1 MMSSKKKIGDE
12 SKLFYSHNKNKID
25 DEFEDNFEYGSNS
38 ILVDQIDKF
47 KKRNHYLRKSFI
59 TIDSANRETV
69 DRVISKQ
76 IQYTSFAF
84 LMNNNAPNNLYIY
97 HPNHTFGPNTNIY
110 LTNIAKNLN
119 NLFIN
124 NIPIV
129 ELEYNIN
136 QNAPIFYIYPV
147 SNKSI
152 LDVFKWNQIS
162 NIVSYTSEKEFI
174 NSDTP
179 NFYYFNYKS
188 SSTNEYINDFILKDS
203 TKRIKIFQV
212 SENILG
218 YPDTSYFKM
227 NLSKSLYNI
236 HSMKLLD
243 IKLPSVIFNIN
254 NNKYSFG
261 QYKFQ
266 INSKFRFIVKS
277 DVNLVSNVEYVGNRI
292 NYDLFNK
299 KAIIDVNNYSNNYY
313 QNKNKNVYPNIYLA
327 TDIFFILT
335 DIINGIND
343 DNTFYNLSNKNIFEL
358 AYYYLIQYNKKLET
372 FSTNSIN
379 NINTNDKLYYIYTLD
394 IINDLIT
401 NKNIPI
407 LIKPESI
414 LNNKMPLIYSND
426 YILYVNNDSY
436 KIELITINWM
446 DNITMKLGN
455 MDKYS
460 SNTDSSLYFNLYM
473 HTPDNVKI
481 LLGKLQDINISNLN
495 IKSIFNGSLNNFDP
509 IIQYNVGVSVS
520 LANFNPTN
528 YSNIYEPDNINKFY
542 ARNTKLT
549 TNIEFI
555 NNNDIISYAEYKN
568 GLYYFNMGYYA
579 ETREKVKNI
588 LRYGYELY
596 RLITQG
602 IKDSN
607 KSINTST
614 IQYIIGI
621 RPDSIIDPAKYI
633 NTNIKAKPKYAV
645 DNEENYITNTLVKY
659 IGDNNG
665 IYYFDAEYP
674 GLKLTQY
681 MEDMY
686 LTEFVGNLPYYNIY
700 DDNNSFIIQ
709 SLGNL
714 PNTTIRLTN
723 GYYTYASFASH
734 VASRLN
740 TILPFWYSGATPTT
754 TAIGW
759 KCSYNNNRIT
769 LGITTK
775 PVVNFETNIT
785 LTFNSL
791 SVKPF
796 GFNNLTIFIS
806 PYTLSYTASLNPI
819 LFPYK
824 DEQSANYPDIIP
836 FTITSSY
843 EKIGIVDDI
852 IVNMVI
858 EPYKTEF
865 NETTYIT
872 TPTTSKS
879 KTIIQQ
885 YSTNSTIPGYTI
897 EYITFDNK
905 MDGSNKIVFK
915 ANIISN
921 GKYDANLDVFFFDI
935 SLKTDIDITDIH
947 FSKNYQLSIFG
958 YENKIINGVIT
969 STPILEA
976 DRLIGTALTFYYNPC
991 IYSVLF
997 EKDNNFQIEYL
1008 NNSGFFL
1015 YIEDS
1020 AKFYNYSSQEKI
1032 YNTANT
1038 TTVNEQNTEIYDR
1051 TTQSSI
1057 STIYELQKLTIT
1069 INKLTTINTVKTLT
1083 TTTTTTSTQK
1093 TTIYTNYNRN
1103 YIKPVP
1109 QKYNM
1114 QNLETYL
1121 LYPIYEISI
1130 DNGYY
1135 DDIEF
1140 INILEKKLNNIDF
1153 QKFNYFKKQLEV
1165 VDITNELINN
1175 PDYMKT
1181 EFKIFLD
1188 SNTKKLDIKCFKK
1201 KYYQNYNIIYDNNSI
1216 NPYLYININNSIIQ
1230 NNQKLFIKLNKILN
1244 ENIVPVKF
1252 KELIANEL
1260 TVRILPTY
1268 QYNIRI
1274 MYPMNIDKT
1283 NLQYEPFINDIE
1295 ALLRKTNL
1303 NPNSF
1308 RKDYPN
1314 LRGNSNYSGV
1324 SLLNRYS
1331 NSNQTIGIINN
1342 IDLYESC
1349 IVINNIYYQY
1359 ESYKIGRVTRI
1370 IDKYSNKNGNYTI
1383 DISMSGDTKISHPFF
1398 IGDIVYFFN
1407 SKTIAM
1413 IVPYEWGMFMEYPEI
1428 NKIHNQLP
1436 TYDIIRLGYKNYLK
1450 LLYQY
1455 TNKQY
1460 LLDMINT
1467 FNLQSYHFYK
1477 FDNQNETTNITN
1489 YNKFMPFNYWQI
1501 QLIKN
1506 TDCGFEIFFEYD
1518 KSFQLSNIDIDIEF
1532 LFHNNY
1538 CFFSGKNQNGE
1549 YDTLYKILG
1558 LNNSDLINQFDYQN
1572 NTTQIEWK
1580 NNFNNEIK
1588 YNFRGIKKMYFTY
1601 GSDNMIQNKIYI
1613 EVSNIKD
1620 YNIGDKVYLENIK
1633 IKSSIQRD
1641 YFNIYNSHIH
1651 NVKSMISFEMYLSF
1665 IVYRLA
1671 LIQLGV
1677 PIQLGP
1683 NDVMNLS
1690 EKSITDMISI
1700 VNNNYFINGITDKNQ
1715 PLVDFIISNHRNTLI
1730 SNNLKISDLTSNI
1743 EYNSPNLSSTNISN
1757 VLSNIINKL
1766 IFKKILPWFVDEN
1779 NILIWTKGDRNLY
1792 IDIYNNYIDINNKN
1806 IYRFELEAID
1816 KFIFKSNIDIYV
1828 PSIYD
1833 NASIKIGKILKTS
1846 IDNDFY
1852 IENNKKYIVYILLDN
1867 NFNNTNIFVNGV
1879 FLYTKDKKNINKL
1892 TSTAIK
1898 LDDNNKS
1905 IYLYDTYLKFKTILQ
1920 IVPTNINTQDK
1931 ALNFNQIDNVENIF
1945 TKLYNLNNQN
1955 IDSFKN
1961 GYHISIY
1968 KNDIYNNQEKYFD
1981 EGSYRIMINMIDTAN
1996 LLKFCY
2002 EDLNI
2007 APTINLLKTAN
2018 PNQTDLLRIINIY
2031 QLIVDLNP
2039 INNVMINLDYTIQM
2053 ENNILNL
2060 NQYQIRRMDNIF
2072 PICGSKNFNIE
2083 SIQYNN
2089 KFIYGSPENPNGIII
2104 QYYNN
2109 IFKNAL
2115 TDAVIINGFTNN
2127 TIDNDTIA
2135 PLCIPSIYTP
2145 ILNKL
2150 PMFTNNQSEFLYG
2163 FVWFDSNM
2171 RNYGNEK
2178 ILTDKE
2184 VFIILPDIPKIYET
2198 FNRCNLT
2205 NFIIL
2210 FNFIY
2215 IDQLRNTNIENI
2227 EYNQEIQNNIIE
2239 SCQPVILDSRDREKI
2254 LSESVPKYKK
2264 NNGIIISDINSLT
2277 NPIYRIFKI
2286 KLKFKLKHTVYRGT
2300 PFIVKDYYTTLYKKQ
2315 ILINQNPTNINIK
2328 GQNVIYIKDN
2338 WSSGN
2343 SKEIINLEPGTIIK
2357 INYGSYNPIFIN
2369 YINSL
2374 TSLNS
2379 NIDTDDILHE
2389 ETNMIISVDNFET
2402 VSNTKYWKITL
2413 KNPIKYEFKN
2423 DLPVILLINP
2433 MTITTNNRFNIP
2445 SYEPVFK
2452 PGSEELLNIYNK
2464 NNIICNSLSTQ
2475 NIIVNGEWYTKIFYQ
2490 SEQNIDIYGINKC
2503 GVNAFNTNCSK
2514 KINISGMKGIAL
2526 PNLGF
2531 QSIERAN
2538 FFNNVDSETEQNN
2551 KYIHPVPDGIYNIE
2565 MIQKEDNLQFLQHSI
2580 YDLPIPGIYEPIYN
2594 SNNPEQ
2600 TEEWIDN
2607 YINYRWVYF
2616 TLNKLASNDTIFNNM
2631 QLFYYSDDKNTT
2643 MDYILTIIK
2652 GYKTTY
2658 KNSQNSDV
2666 YKCYVKLNN
2675 NNLVSGVFTNCG
2687 ILFPQNR
2694 ISPNNPY
2701 NFKMVSKTS
2710 EYIFTVELF
2719 MQNESYDSNLNNL
2732 QNKIY
2737 YNNVIIKG
2745 RYQGFDGVISI
2756 ENNNNDI
2763 FNNIEFEVSSIN
2775 SDFSIIELD
2784 LENNKSIFTNFYP
2797 YNNTG
2802 DNLTIRKINAPNYNH
2817 MSPMSTQIN
2826 PIFSGFAQIPYQYN
2840 VSNSNMIIDQYDLIP
2855 SKIGYI
2861 ARTGNIFKK
2870 KINKLFSTDIMDYI
2884 FLCFKNIDSKY
2895 IVEQNNKIG
2904 DKIIFSKIYIN
2915 KNLNNYDL
2923 DITDYELVFDISL
2936 LPKLD
2941 ELEIFFLDKEG
2952 NLVNFNNVNI
2962 NMIVEILEYVERIQ
2976 NINTQNGQL
2985 F

>member
-12 SKLFYSHNKNKID
+12 SKLFYSHNKSKID
-25 DEFEDNFEYGSNS
+25 DEIEDEFEYGSNS
-38 ILVDQIDKF
+38 ILIDQIDKF

-97 HPNHTFGPNTNIY
+97 HPNHPFSTNTNIY

-129 ELEYNIN
+129 ELEYNIS

-147 SNKSI
+147 SNKSL

-162 NIVSYTSEKEFI
+162 NIVSYTTEYEFI

-188 SSTNEYINDFILKDS
+188 SSTSEYINDFILKDS

-212 SENILG
+212 SQNILG
-218 YPDTSYFKM
+218 YPDTSYFKI

-243 IKLPSVIFNIN
+243 IKLPNIIFNIN
-254 NNKYSFG
+254 NGNYSFG

-358 AYYYLIQYNKKLET
+358 AYFYLIQYNKKLET

-379 NINTNDKLYYIYTLD
+379 NIVTNDKLYYIYTLD

-407 LIKPESI
+407 LIKPQSI

-436 KIELITINWM
+436 KMEITTINWM
-446 DNITMKLGN
+446 DNLTMKLGN
-455 MDKYS
+455 MDKYTT
-460 SNTDSSLYFNLYM
+460 NTDSSLFFNLYM

-481 LLGKLQDINISNLN
+481 LIGKLQDLNISNIN

-520 LANFNPTN
+520 LSNFNPTN

-579 ETREKVKNI
+579 ETKEKVKNI
-588 LRYGYELY
+588 LRYGYEIY
-596 RLITQG
+596 RLITKG
-602 IKDSN
+602 IIDN
-607 KSINTST
+607 NQTINTDT

-621 RPDSIIDPAKYI
+621 RTDSIIDPAKYV
-633 NTNIKAKPKYAV
+633 NTNIKAKPIDAA
-645 DNEENYITNTLVKY
+645 DTEQNYITNKLVKY

-665 IYYFDAEYP
+665 IYYFYAEYS
-674 GLKLTQY
+674 GLTLKQY
-681 MEDMY
+681 MELMY
-686 LTEFVGNLPYYNIY
+686 LSGYVGNLPYYNIY

-709 SLGNL
+709 SVGNL
-714 PNTTIRLTN
+714 PNTTISLTN
-723 GYYTYASFASH
+723 GYYTYASLASH
-734 VASRLN
+734 VASILN
-740 TILPFWYSGATPTT
+740 TKLPFWYSGNTPTT

-769 LGITTK
+769 IGITTK

-791 SVKPF
+791 SVKLF

-806 PYTLSYTASLNPI
+806 PYILSYTGTLNPI

-824 DEQSANYPDIIP
+824 DEQSANYPNIIP

-852 IVNMVI
+852 IVNMVV

-865 NETTYIT
+865 IGNKYIT

-885 YSTNSTIPGYTI
+885 FTTKNNIAGYTI
-897 EYITFDNK
+897 QYIQFDNK
-905 MDGSNKIVFK
+905 MDGANKIVFQ
-915 ANIISN
+915 ANIVSN
-921 GKYDANLDVFFFDI
+921 GIYDANLDVFFFNI
-935 SLKTDIDITDIH
+935 SIKTDIDITDIH
-947 FSKNYQLSIFG
+947 FSKNYQVSIFG
-958 YENKIINGVIT
+958 NEISILNGVIT
-969 STPILEA
+969 TTPISL
-976 DRLIGTALTFYYNPC
+976 DDKILGTALTFYYNPC
-991 IYSVLF
+991 VYSILF
-997 EKDNNFQIEYL
+997 EKENNFQIEYL

-1020 AKFYNYSSQEKI
+1020 AKFYNYSTQEKI
-1032 YNTANT
+1032 FNT
-1038 TTVNEQNTEIYDR
+1038 TNTTKVNEQNTEIYDR
-1051 TTQSSI
+1051 TTQSTT

-1083 TTTTTTSTQK
+1083 TTTTTTSTETK
-1093 TTIYTNYNRN
+1093 TIYTNYNRN
-1103 YIKPVP
+1103 YIKPIP
-1109 QKYNM
+1109 SKYNM

-1135 DDIEF
+1135 DDIQF
-1140 INILEKKLNNIDF
+1140 INVLEKKLNNINY
-1153 QKFNYFKKQLEV
+1153 QKFNYFKKQLEEV
-1165 VDITNELINN
+1165 NITNELINN

-1181 EFKIFLD
+1181 EFKVFLD
-1188 SNTKKLDIKCFKK
+1188 TNTKKLDIKCFKK
-1201 KYYQNYNIIYDNNSI
+1201 MNHSNYNIIFDSI
-1216 NPYLYININNSIIQ
+1216 NPYLFININNSVVQ
-1230 NNQKLFIKLNKILN
+1230 NNQRLFIKLNKTIN
-1244 ENIVPVKF
+1244 SSNVPIKLTDTF
-1252 KELIANEL
+1252 ANEL
-1260 TVRILPTY
+1260 SVRILPTF
-1268 QYNIRI
+1268 QYSIRI
-1274 MYPMNIDKT
+1274 MYPINIDKT
-1283 NLQYEPFINDIE
+1283 NLQYEPLINDIE
-1295 ALLRKTNL
+1295 ALLRKTSF
-1303 NPNSF
+1303 NPNLF
-1308 RKDYPN
+1308 RRDYPN
-1314 LRGNSNYSGV
+1314 LRGNSNYSGI
-1324 SLLNRYS
+1324 SLLNQFNNSYS
-1331 NSNQTIGIINN
+1331 YTNDVIFNSGIINN
-1342 IDLYESC
+1342 IELFETC
-1349 IVINNIYYQY
+1349 IVINNVYYQY
-1359 ESYKIGRVTRI
+1359 ESYKMGRITKI
-1370 IDKYSNKNGNYTI
+1370 TDKFSNKNGNYRINIQMT
-1383 DISMSGDTKISHPFF
+1383 GDTKISHPFF
-1398 IGDIVYFFN
+1398 VGDIVYFFN
-1407 SKTIAM
+1407 SKIIAM
-1413 IVPYEWGMFMEYPEI
+1413 IVPNEWGMFMEYPEI
-1428 NKIHNQLP
+1428 TKIHNQLP
-1436 TYDIIRLGYKNYLK
+1436 TYDIIRSGYKNYLK

-1460 LLDMINT
+1460 LLDMINK
-1467 FNLQSYHFYK
+1467 FNLQSFNFYK
-1477 FDNQNETTNITN
+1477 FDNQNENTDITN
-1489 YNKFMPFNYWQI
+1489 YNKFISFNYWSLQ
-1501 QLIKN
+1501 QVKN
-1506 TDCGFEIFFEYD
+1506 SECGFEIYFEYD
-1518 KSFQLSNIDIDIEF
+1518 KSFQLTNLDIDIDL
-1532 LFHNNY
+1532 LFPDKY
-1538 CFFSGKNQNGE
+1538 SLFSGKNQNGE
-1549 YDTLYKILG
+1549 YDTPYKILG
-1558 LNNSDLINQFDYQN
+1558 LDTSELINQFDYQN
-1572 NTTQIEWK
+1572 NTEQIDWR

-1588 YNFRGIKKMYFTY
+1588 YNLRGIKKMYFTY
-1601 GSDNMIQNKIYI
+1601 GSDNMVQNKIYI

-1620 YNIGDKVYLENIK
+1620 YNIGDKVYLDNIK
-1633 IKSSIQRD
+1633 IKSNIQRD
-1641 YFNIYNSHIH
+1641 YFNMYNSNIH

-1690 EKSITDMISI
+1690 EKSISDMISI

-1715 PLVDFIISNHRNTLI
+1715 PLVDFIISNHRNTLVA
-1730 SNNLKISDLTSNI
+1730 NNLIISDLTSNI
-1743 EYNSPNLSSTNISN
+1743 EYTTPNLSSNNISS
-1757 VLSNIINKL
+1757 VLSNIINKFV
-1766 IFKKILPWFVDEN
+1766 FKKILPWFINEN
-1779 NILIWTKGDRNLY
+1779 NLLIWTKGDRDLY
-1792 IDIYNNYIDINNKN
+1792 TDICNNYIDITNKN
-1806 IYRFELEAID
+1806 IYRFELECID
-1816 KFIFKSNIDIYV
+1816 KFIFKSNIDIY
-1828 PSIYD
+1828 D
-1833 NASIKIGKILKTS
+1833 NNSLKIGKTLKTS
-1846 IDNDFY
+1846 IDSDYY
-1852 IENNKKYIVYILLDN
+1852 IQNNKKYIIYILLN
-1867 NFNNTNIFVNGV
+1867 SNYTNISNLINGS
-1879 FLYTKDKKNINKL
+1879 FIFTIDKKYINKL
-1892 TSTAIK
+1892 TSTIIK
-1898 LDDNNKS
+1898 IDDNNKG

-1920 IVPTNINTQDK
+1920 IVPSNINTQDK
-1931 ALNFNQIDNVENIF
+1931 ALNFNQIDNIETIY

-1961 GYHISIY
+1961 GYQISIY
-1968 KNDIYNNQEKYFD
+1968 KNNVFNNQDKYLD
-1981 EGSYRIMINMIDTAN
+1981 EGSYRVMINMIDTAN

-2007 APTINLLKTAN
+2007 APTVSSLKISN
-2018 PNQTDLLRIINIY
+2018 PNQADLIRIIDIY
-2031 QLIVDLNP
+2031 QLLVDLNP
-2039 INNVMINLDYTIQM
+2039 INNIMINLDWTIEM
-2053 ENNILNL
+2053 DNNIMNL

-2072 PICGSKNFNIE
+2072 SICGSKNFYIE
-2083 SIQYNN
+2083 NIQYDN
-2089 KFIYGSPENPNGIII
+2089 KFIYGSPENPNGLII

-2109 IFKNAL
+2109 LFKKTL
-2115 TDAVIINGFTNN
+2115 TDDIIKTAFTNN
-2127 TIDNDTIA
+2127 TIDNNTISSI
-2135 PLCIPSIYTP
+2135 CTPSNYND
-2145 ILNKL
+2145 ILDKL
-2150 PMFTNNQSEFLYG
+2150 TIFTNNQSEFLYG
-2163 FVWFDSNM
+2163 FLWFDSNM

-2184 VFIILPDIPKIYET
+2184 VFIILPNIPKIYET
-2198 FNRCNLT
+2198 FNRCNLN

-2215 IDQLRNTNIENI
+2215 VDQLRNSNIENM
-2227 EYNQEIQNNIIE
+2227 EYNQDIQNNVIE
-2239 SCQPVILDSRDREKI
+2239 TCEPVILNNNDREKI
-2254 LSESVPKYKK
+2254 LSEAVPKYTK
-2264 NNGIIISDINSLT
+2264 NNGVIIVNVDSLT

-2286 KLKFKLKHTVYRGT
+2286 KLKFKLKHTIYRGT
-2300 PFIVKDYYTTLYKKQ
+2300 PFLIKDYYTTLYKKQ
-2315 ILINQNPTNINIK
+2315 ILINQNPTNNSIK
-2328 GQNVIYIKDN
+2328 GQNVIFIKDN

-2369 YINSL
+2369 YVHSL

-2379 NIDTDDILHE
+2379 NIDTDDNLHE
-2389 ETNMIISVDNFET
+2389 ETNMIVSVDNFEM
-2402 VSNTKYWKITL
+2402 VSTTKYWKITL

-2423 DLPVILLINP
+2423 DLPVILMINP
-2433 MTITTNNRFNIP
+2433 TTITTNNRFNIP
-2445 SYEPVFK
+2445 IYEPVYK
-2452 PGSEELLNIYNK
+2452 VNSDELLNIYNK
-2464 NNIICNSLSTQ
+2464 NNIICNCLSTQ
-2475 NIIVNGEWYTKIFYQ
+2475 NIIVNDEWYTKIFYQ

-2503 GVNAFNTNCSK
+2503 GISAFNSNCSK
-2514 KINISGMKGIAL
+2514 KINISGMKGIVI

-2531 QSIERAN
+2531 QAIERTN
-2538 FFNNVDSETEQNN
+2538 FYNNVDTETEQNN
-2551 KYIHPVPDGIYNIE
+2551 KYIKPIPDGIYSIE

-2580 YDLPIPGIYEPIYN
+2580 YDIPIPGIYEPIYN

-2600 TEEWIDN
+2600 TDEWIDN

-2616 TLNKLASNDTIFNNM
+2616 TLNKPTSNDNILNNL
-2631 QLFYYSDDKNTT
+2631 QLFYYGTDTNAT
-2643 MDYILTIIK
+2643 MDLILTIIN
-2652 GYKTTY
+2652 GFKTQY
-2658 KNSQNSDV
+2658 KNSKNNDI
-2666 YKCYVKLNN
+2666 YKCFVKLNN
-2675 NNLVSGVFTNCG
+2675 TNLVSGVFTNCG
-2687 ILFPQNR
+2687 PSFPKNR

-2701 NFKMVSKTS
+2701 DFKMVSKTN
-2710 EYIFTVELF
+2710 EYIFTTELF
-2719 MQNESYDSNLNNL
+2719 MQNESYDCSLSNL

-2745 RYQGFDGVISI
+2745 RYQGFGGVISI

-2763 FNNIEFEVSSIN
+2763 FNNIEFEVSSVN
-2775 SDFSIIELD
+2775 TDFSIIELD

-2797 YNNTG
+2797 YNNSG
-2802 DNLTIRKINAPNYNH
+2802 DNLTIRKINKPNYNH
-2817 MSPMSTQIN
+2817 TSPLSTQIN
-2826 PIFSGFAQIPYQYN
+2826 PIFSGFTQIPYQYS
-2840 VSNSNMIIDQYDLIP
+2840 VTNSNMIIDNYNIIP

-2861 ARTGNIFKK
+2861 TRSGNIFKK